1 MLRLYG
7 PFLAASGALAEGEIL
22 IEGSR
27 IAAVTPGPAGAAPDI
42 TLAGTLLPG
51 FIDLQINGAFGHDFM
66 GEPEAVIDV
75 AACLPASGVTGF
87 LPTIVAAPPARY
99 PRWLEAITAAS
110 QQAHGA
116 QVLGLHLEG
125 PFLSEAR
132 KATNR
137 PELLRQPDPD
147 KLRPMLNGFVRLM
160 TLAPELPGALEL
172 VAELRRNGVV
182 ASAGHSDA
190 TYEQALAGFA
200 AGINYGT
207 HLFNAMRGMHH
218 REPGLVGA
226 LLASQVPA
234 GLIVDGIHAHP
245 EMVRLAYRLKGAAG
259 ITLVTDAIAALGMAP
274 GTYQLGTQRVTTDG
288 VSARLADGVTL
299 AGAVLSMDAAIRNMR
314 AITGCS
320 LAEAAAMASAT
331 PARVLGLPRKGQIAP
346 GFDADL
352 TVMDGEGQIA
362 LTLVGGEIVYQRE
375 DSAPS

>member
-7 PFLAASGALAEGEIL
+7 LFLAAGGALTEGEVI
-22 IEGSR
+22 IEDGR
-27 IAAVTPGPAGAAPDI
+27 ITAIRPGPPSATPDI
-42 TLAGTLLPG
+42 TLDGTLLPG

-66 GEPEAVIDV
+66 AEPESVIDV
-75 AACLPASGVTGF
+75 AARLPASGVTGF
-87 LPTIVAAPPARY
+87 LPTIVAAPLDLY
-99 PRWLEAITAAS
+99 PSWLRTITAAS
-110 QQAHGA
+110 QEARGA
-116 QVLGLHLEG
+116 RILGLHLEG
-125 PFLSEAR
+125 PFLNEAR

-137 PELLRQPDPD
+137 SELLRQPNLDE
-147 KLRPMLNGFVRLM
+147 LRLMLNGFVRLM
-160 TLAPELPGALEL
+160 TLAPELPGALAL

-190 TYEQALAGFA
+190 TYEQAQAGFA

-226 LLASQVPA
+226 LLASQVPV

-245 EMVRLAYRLKGAAG
+245 EMVRLAYRLKGPAG
-259 ITLVTDAIAALGMAP
+259 ITLVTDTIAALGMAP

-320 LAEAAAMASAT
+320 LAEAALMASST
-331 PARVLGLPRKGQIAP
+331 PARLLSLPCKGQIAP
-346 GFDADL
+346 GCDADL
-352 TVMDGEGQIA
+352 TVMDEHGQIT
-362 LTLVGGEIVYQRE
+362 LTIVGGEIVYRRGDTTPE
-375 DSAPS
+375 

>member
-7 PFLAASGALAEGEIL
+7 PLLAANGVLAEGEVTL
-22 IEGSR
+22 EGGQ
-27 IAAVTPGPAGAAPDI
+27 IAAVHPGPPRATPDI
-42 TLAGTLLPG
+42 TIEGVLLPG

-66 GEPEAVIDV
+66 GEPESVIEV
-75 AACLPASGVTGF
+75 AARLPATGVTGF
-87 LPTIVAAPPARY
+87 LPTIVAAPLDHYRP
-99 PRWLEAITAAS
+99 WLERITAAS
-110 QQAHGA
+110 RETHGA

-125 PFLSEAR
+125 PFLNEAR

-137 PELLRQPDPD
+137 PELLRQPNVDE
-147 KLRPMLNGFVRLM
+147 LHTMLNGFVRLM

-190 TYEQALAGFA
+190 TYEQAMAGFA
-200 AGINYGT
+200 AGIAYGT

-226 LLASQVPA
+226 LLASQVPV

-245 EMVRLAYRLKGAAG
+245 EMIRLAYRLKGSAG
-259 ITLVTDAIAALGMAP
+259 ITLVTDTIAALGMAP

-320 LAEAAAMASAT
+320 LAEAAAMASTT

-352 TVMDGEGQIA
+352 TVMDEQGRIT
-362 LTLVGGEIVYQRE
+362 LTIVGGEIVYRRAE
-375 DSAPS
+375 ATPE